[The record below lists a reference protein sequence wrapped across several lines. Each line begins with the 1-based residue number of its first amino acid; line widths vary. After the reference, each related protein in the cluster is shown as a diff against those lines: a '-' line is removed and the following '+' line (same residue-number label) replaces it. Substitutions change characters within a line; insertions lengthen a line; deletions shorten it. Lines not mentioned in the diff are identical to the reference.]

1 MVFVD
6 GLVDR
11 VLQVRPRAEP
21 AGVHFS
27 HVDFG
32 LAVDHPLGEVLPSAR
47 PLGDADRRAS
57 AEPVVVVPGGRAH
70 EVAAIRSVG
79 DGAADHL
86 LDAGLGE
93 HRESL
98 GRHLQPR
105 GQLVEVGRGEV
116 EVEVPV
122 DSFEPVGDGVACLVG
137 ADEQAVDLTPVV
149 ARRAGVA
156 DDGHLDLTGLHG
168 VQRFGDQV
176 LVDHRDDRDVD
187 ARHGTNLR
195 GVVAGRVDDVVA
207 GDLALVGGDPPAA
220 VGQLGHPGDQGM
232 TGDLSAQLAG
242 PGGHSVG
249 GAGGVGPAVR
259 RGPEAEYDVVDR
271 LHEGGLLADVLVAD
285 EMGLD
290 ADLVEHA
297 LDVPIPLGLLVVDG
311 QADGSA
317 AVPAGGHSGL
327 GLELG
332 VELGAVGV
340 DLGHVEAADEV
351 GDEAGSVPGG
361 PGGELTLLNK

>member
-70 EVAAIRSVG
+70 EVAAIRGVG
-79 DGAADHL
+79 DWTADYL
-86 LDAGLGE
+86 LDAGLGK

-122 DSFEPVGDGVACLVG
+122 DSFEPVGD
-137 ADEQAVDLTPVV
+137 
-149 ARRAGVA
+149 
-156 DDGHLDLTGLHG
+156 
-168 VQRFGDQV
+168 
-176 LVDHRDDRDVD
+176 
-187 ARHGTNLR
+187 
-195 GVVAGRVDDVVA
+195 
-207 GDLALVGGDPPAA
+207 
-220 VGQLGHPGDQGM
+220 
-232 TGDLSAQLAG
+232 
-242 PGGHSVG
+242 
-249 GAGGVGPAVR
+249 
-259 RGPEAEYDVVDR
+259 
-271 LHEGGLLADVLVAD
+271 
-285 EMGLD
+285 
-290 ADLVEHA
+290 
-297 LDVPIPLGLLVVDG
+297 
-311 QADGSA
+311 
-317 AVPAGGHSGL
+317 
-327 GLELG
+327 
-332 VELGAVGV
+332 
-340 DLGHVEAADEV
+340 
-351 GDEAGSVPGG
+351 
-361 PGGELTLLNK
+361 